1 MPNRFCRLIAAFLLL
16 ASLLSG
22 CVDQTAG
29 QVFRFDI
36 LSEPTSIDP
45 QTASSDEQYLVLL
58 NTMEGLLKMDEAQNP
73 IEAAAE
79 SYTVSAGGLTYTFLL
94 REGMLWSDGE
104 TPVTAYDFQFAF
116 QRLFDPQTQ
125 SPAATTNTT
134 NPPPPPP
141 HTPHPTQQG
150 MLL

>member
-79 SYTVSAGGLTYTFLL
+79 SYTVSADGLTYTFLL
-94 REGMLWSDGE
+94 REGMLWSDGGN
-104 TPVTAYDFQFAF
+104 ACH
-116 QRLFDPQTQ
+116 RL
-125 SPAATTNTT
+125 
-134 NPPPPPP
+134 
-141 HTPHPTQQG
+141 
-150 MLL
+150 

>member
-73 IEAAAE
+73 IEAAPFEKDILRIERTEMGTSVLAGSCRLHPSDVYKRQAVKPRQPTAAHPDAPSLI
-79 SYTVSAGGLTYTFLL
+79 SY
-94 REGMLWSDGE
+94 
-104 TPVTAYDFQFAF
+104 
-116 QRLFDPQTQ
+116 RL
-125 SPAATTNTT
+125 SLI
-134 NPPPPPP
+134 
-141 HTPHPTQQG
+141 HI
-150 MLL
+150 